1 MFLWLGAL
9 SLLVIPT
16 LFLSFSLSFDLS
28 LSLSLSFCFVHFFWV
43 GPDEINHNGA
53 VVIWN
58 YRFPFWCAA
67 LDWVCARDLP
77 SFSGLHRIYRVW
89 LDLTGFFLVLLGFT
103 GFYWVLSSFI
113 EFYMVIFFLTKLF
126 YCAIE
131 FDLVWLSLL
140 GFTGFYLVLPGLLG
154 VTELRWALLGFT
166 EFYRVLQGY
175 FLSYKVFLD
184 CAIEFDLVWL
194 SLLGFTGF
202 YWFNWFLPVFTGC
215 Y

>member
-1 MFLWLGAL
+1 MMMMIRDYHHHQLHTTGWPVDFFSSLLRPRSLCQRPFSAADPERKPLNPKQKRKKKQLEKLQQTDSRSSEKENSVEPGKSQQQSGDPVIRRSSIHSLVFLFFFFILFDFLFLWLGAL

-77 SFSGLHRIYRVW
+77 SFSGLHRIYRV
-89 LDLTGFFLVLLGFT
+89 
-103 GFYWVLSSFI
+103 
-113 EFYMVIFFLTKLF
+113 
-126 YCAIE
+126 
-131 FDLVWLSLL
+131 
-140 GFTGFYLVLPGLLG
+140 
-154 VTELRWALLGFT
+154 
-166 EFYRVLQGY
+166 
-175 FLSYKVFLD
+175 
-184 CAIEFDLVWL
+184 
-194 SLLGFTGF
+194 
-202 YWFNWFLPVFTGC
+202 
-215 Y
+215 